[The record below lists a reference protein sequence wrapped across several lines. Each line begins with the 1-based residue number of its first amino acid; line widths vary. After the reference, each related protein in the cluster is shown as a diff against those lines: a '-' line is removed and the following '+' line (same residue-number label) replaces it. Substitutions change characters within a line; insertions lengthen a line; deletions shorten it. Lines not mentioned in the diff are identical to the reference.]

1 MPFEQLKTSGSA
13 PQTGGELPPLD
24 GTLLSVPRKN
34 PKQFVQSLMDRGVW
48 GGGTHGAVQILAYL
62 MGKGGGGKGTSR
74 ASKANNKPGSP
85 KTPTTPSQWT
95 FQPSPYDQPNYAV
108 PMGNAAQYTINPPAQ
123 QWMFDP
129 ATGGQGAP
137 PQWYGQPVVPNSQP
151 PIR

>member
-13 PQTGGELPPLD
+13 PQTGGELPPMGDPAPQRNRGSLKDYMQSLVDSRQLD
-24 GTLLSVPRKN
+24 PTLLPLRL
-34 PKQFVQSLMDRGVW
+34 LMYGW
-48 GGGTHGAVQILAYL
+48 G
-62 MGKGGGGKGTSR
+62 GKGGGGGKGP
-74 ASKANNKPGSP
+74 AGSKSGSSKPTKKP
-85 KTPTTPSQWT
+85 PATPQQWT

>member
-13 PQTGGELPPLD
+13 PQTGGELPPLGGTTPAAPKMSLKQYAQSLID
-24 GTLLSVPRKN
+24 SGRWGYGTLGP
-34 PKQFVQSLMDRGVW
+34 VQLM
-48 GGGTHGAVQILAYL
+48 AYL
-62 MGKGGGGKGTSR
+62 MGKGVTK
-74 ASKANNKPGSP
+74 ASKDKKPGT
-85 KTPTTPSQWT
+85 KTTKPSTTPSQWT

>member
-1 MPFEQLKTSGSA
+1 MAFEQLKTTGSI
-13 PQTGGELPPLD
+13 PQTGGELPPLG
-24 GTLLSVPRKN
+24 GTTTAA
-34 PKQFVQSLMDRGVW
+34 PKMSLKQYAQSLIDSGRW
-48 GGGTHGAVQILAYL
+48 GGGTLGPAQL
-62 MGKGGGGKGTSR
+62 MAFLMNGGV
-74 ASKANNKPGSP
+74 SKSVKDKKPGTTTTKP
-85 KTPTTPSQWT
+85 PTTPAQWA
-95 FQPSPYDQPNYAV
+95 FKPSPYDQPNYAV

>member
-1 MPFEQLKTSGSA
+1 MAFDRLKTTGGT
-13 PQTGGELPPLD
+13 PQIGGELPPLD
-24 GTLLSVPRKN
+24 GMTAPAA
-34 PKQFVQSLMDRGVW
+34 PKMSLKQYAQSLIDSGRW
-48 GGGTHGAVQILAYL
+48 GGGTLGPAQL
-62 MGKGGGGKGTSR
+62 MAFLMNGGV
-74 ASKANNKPGSP
+74 SKSAKDKKPGTTTTKP
-85 KTPTTPSQWT
+85 PTTPAQWA
-95 FQPSPYDQPNYAV
+95 FKPSPYDQPNYAV

>member
-1 MPFEQLKTSGSA
+1 MAFDRLKTTGSA

-24 GTLLSVPRKN
+24 GTTTPAA
-34 PKQFVQSLMDRGVW
+34 PKMSLKQYAQSLVDSGRW
-48 GGGTHGAVQILAYL
+48 NGTSGPAMLFAYL
-62 MGKGGGGKGTSR
+62 MGGGV
-74 ASKANNKPGSP
+74 SKSAKDKKPGTTTTKP
-85 KTPTTPSQWT
+85 PTTPSQWT

-108 PMGNAAQYTINPPAQ
+108 PMGNAAQYTVNPPAQ

>member
-1 MPFEQLKTSGSA
+1 MPFERLKTSGSA

-24 GTLLSVPRKN
+24 ATTTAA
-34 PKQFVQSLMDRGVW
+34 PKMSLKQYAQSLVDSGRW
-48 GGGTHGAVQILAYL
+48 NGTSGPAMLFAYL
-62 MGKGGGGKGTSR
+62 MGGGVPK
-74 ASKANNKPGSP
+74 ASKDRKPRTP